1 MLVPNLLL
9 AVSAALA
16 PEALTVREAAALA
29 AGEAPAVA
37 RARAETERARAR
49 ESAARSHLG
58 PALILDFGFL
68 STNDPVDAFGL
79 ALKQERFSAEG
90 FFGSDPNHPGFT
102 RDWNGALSAAW
113 NVDLFGAGRGE
124 VRAAAGATRAS
135 ERSASRTRDTS
146 VSQAV
151 LAFAAARRAQEALA
165 LLAEREADAGRD
177 VEIAA
182 SLEEQGLTT
191 SADPARARAALAEVR
206 AETAGQRFALEEAR
220 ASLAVLIGPEA
231 ARRPLADLPA
241 PRLIPS
247 HAPAER
253 DDVAAAELAAKAA
266 RDAEKAAS
274 AARLPALTVQ
284 GHYETHAPRPG
295 DHWGDSA
302 SVFGGFR
309 VPLFTSGAIDSKVAE
324 ARAASLSAQT
334 LALETHRAAE
344 KETASARAALVA
356 SEARLAAFGEA
367 EASARRA
374 REIQQARYEEGAAR
388 LSDLLEARDAELR
401 ARLGAAGA
409 RSDRLTAETNLRLA
423 LGLPPEGE
431 ENP

>member
-1 MLVPNLLL
+1 MLMPSLLL

-16 PEALTVREAAALA
+16 PEALTVREAAELA

-49 ESAARSHLG
+49 ESAARSRLG
-58 PALILDFGFL
+58 PALTLDFGFL

-79 ALKQERFSAEG
+79 ALKQERFSAAG
-90 FFGSDPNHPGFT
+90 FFGSDPNHPGST

-113 NVDLFGAGRGE
+113 SVDLFGAARNE
-124 VRAAAGATRAS
+124 ARAAAGATQAS
-135 ERSASRTRDTS
+135 ERSASRTRDAS

-165 LLAEREADAGRD
+165 LLAERETDAGRD

-206 AETAGQRFALEEAR
+206 AETAGQRFALEEA
-220 ASLAVLIGPEA
+220 LAALAALIGPEA

-241 PRLIPS
+241 PHLVPS
-247 HAPAER
+247 LALAER

-266 RDAEKAAS
+266 RDAEKAAL

-284 GHYETHAPRPG
+284 GRYETHAPRPG

-309 VPLFTSGAIDSKVAE
+309 VPLFASGAIDSKVAE
-324 ARAASLSAQT
+324 ARAASLSAQA
-334 LALETHRAAE
+334 LALETRRAAQ
-344 KETASARAALVA
+344 KEIASARAALAA

-388 LSDLLEARDAELR
+388 LSDLLEARTAELR
-401 ARLGAAGA
+401 ARLGASGA
-409 RSDRLTAETNLRLA
+409 RSDRLTAEAKLRLA
-423 LGLPPEGE
+423 LGLPPDGE
-431 ENP
+431 ETP

>member
-1 MLVPNLLL
+1 MPSLLL

-16 PEALTVREAAALA
+16 PEALTVREAAELA

-49 ESAARSHLG
+49 ESAARSRLG
-58 PALILDFGFL
+58 PALTLDFGFL

-79 ALKQERFSAEG
+79 ALKQERFSAAG
-90 FFGSDPNHPGFT
+90 FFGSDPNHPGST
-102 RDWNGALSAAW
+102 RDWNGALF
-113 NVDLFGAGRGE
+113 FGAARNE
-124 VRAAAGATRAS
+124 ARAAAGATQAS
-135 ERSASRTRDTS
+135 ERSASRTRDAS

-165 LLAEREADAGRD
+165 LLAERETDAGRD

-206 AETAGQRFALEEAR
+206 AETAGQRFALEEA
-220 ASLAVLIGPEA
+220 LAALAALIGPEA

-241 PRLIPS
+241 PHLVPS
-247 HAPAER
+247 LALAER

-266 RDAEKAAS
+266 RDAEKAAL

-284 GHYETHAPRPG
+284 GRYETHAPRPG

-309 VPLFTSGAIDSKVAE
+309 VPLFASGAIDSKVAE
-324 ARAASLSAQT
+324 ARAASLSAQA
-334 LALETHRAAE
+334 LALETRRAAQ
-344 KETASARAALVA
+344 KEIASARAALAA

-388 LSDLLEARDAELR
+388 LSDLLEARTAELR
-401 ARLGAAGA
+401 ARLGASGA
-409 RSDRLTAETNLRLA
+409 RSDRLTAEAKLRLA
-423 LGLPPEGE
+423 LGLPPDGE
-431 ENP
+431 ETP

>member
-1 MLVPNLLL
+1 MLMPSLLL

-37 RARAETERARAR
+37 RARAETDRARAR

-58 PALILDFGFL
+58 PALTLDFGFL

-79 ALKQERFSAEG
+79 ALKQERFSAAG
-90 FFGSDPNHPGFT
+90 FFRSDPNHPGST

-113 NVDLFGAGRGE
+113 SVDLFGAARNE
-124 VRAAAGATRAS
+124 ARAAAGATQAS
-135 ERSASRTRDTS
+135 ERSASRTRDAS

-165 LLAEREADAGRD
+165 LLAA
-177 VEIAA
+177 
-182 SLEEQGLTT
+182 
-191 SADPARARAALAEVR
+191 
-206 AETAGQRFALEEAR
+206 
-220 ASLAVLIGPEA
+220 LIGPEA

-241 PRLIPS
+241 PHLVPS
-247 HAPAER
+247 LALAER

-266 RDAEKAAS
+266 RDAEKAAL

-284 GHYETHAPRPG
+284 GRYETHAPRPG

-309 VPLFTSGAIDSKVAE
+309 VPLFASGAIDSKVAE
-324 ARAASLSAQT
+324 ARAALLSAQA
-334 LALETHRAAE
+334 LALE
-344 KETASARAALVA
+344 
-356 SEARLAAFGEA
+356 
-367 EASARRA
+367 
-374 REIQQARYEEGAAR
+374 
-388 LSDLLEARDAELR
+388 
-401 ARLGAAGA
+401 
-409 RSDRLTAETNLRLA
+409 
-423 LGLPPEGE
+423 
-431 ENP
+431 